1 VFEIK
6 EILDLAIRLEKTRGT
21 YRQAILTSSN
31 AELKA
36 ALDGMAQK
44 KPAMASGFQSSGRL
58 WTGAGKNPFLETMS
72 GSCSTTWSAIR
83 AFRSRKSTSPRWKV

>member
-6 EILDLAIRLEKTRGT
+6 EILDLAIRLEKNGEAT

-36 ALDGMAQK
+36 GK

-58 WTGAGKNPFLETMS
+58 WTGAAK
-72 GSCSTTWSAIR
+72 IR
-83 AFRSRKSTSPRWKV
+83 SWRR